1 MSTHGTLIDDVAA
14 GRAPGLVPLS
24 VGQFHRMREAGILSD
39 GEPVELIEGMLV
51 RKDRG
56 SAGGEDVV
64 HGPRHALVVARL
76 QGLAARIEGLGG
88 HVRSQLP
95 VTLSARD
102 EPEPD
107 LAVVKGP
114 PEAYL
119 GRHPGPEDVLAIV
132 EVADSS
138 VDFDRTS
145 KQRLYSAAG
154 IATYWIVN
162 IPEDRIEVFDAPRRD
177 ERRYSN
183 RQDVNREETGRLVL
197 PAGALEVTAAA
208 ILPPR

>member
-1 MSTHGTLIDDVAA
+1 
-14 GRAPGLVPLS
+14 
-24 VGQFHRMREAGILSD
+24 
-39 GEPVELIEGMLV
+39 
-51 RKDRG
+51 
-56 SAGGEDVV
+56 
-64 HGPRHALVVARL
+64 
-76 QGLAARIEGLGG
+76 
-88 HVRSQLP
+88 